1 MKTIIAGSRSFRHN
15 ADLELIEQAVRLSGF
30 SISEVVSGTAYGIDR
45 LAIAWALRNHIP
57 VREFYAQ
64 WGVHGQSA
72 GYMRNMAMAEYAD
85 ALIAVWDGS
94 SRGTAHMI
102 DHARKRGLPVF
113 VLDAG
118 L

>member
-15 ADLELIEQAVRLSGF
+15 ADQQLIEHAVRLSGF
-30 SISEVVSGTAYGIDR
+30 TITEVVSGMAYGIDR
-45 LAIAWALRNHIP
+45 LAVGWAMRHKIP

-64 WGVHGQSA
+64 WGTHGQAA
-72 GYMRNMAMAEYAD
+72 GYMRNMQMAEYGE
-85 ALIAVWDGS
+85 ALIAVWDGA

-102 DHARKRGLPVF
+102 DHARKLGLPTY